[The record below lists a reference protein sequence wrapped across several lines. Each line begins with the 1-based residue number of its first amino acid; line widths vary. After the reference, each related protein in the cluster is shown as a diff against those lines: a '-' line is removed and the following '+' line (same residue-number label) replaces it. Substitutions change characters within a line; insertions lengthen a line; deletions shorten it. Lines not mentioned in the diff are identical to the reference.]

1 MNISNETDNILAH
14 FEKISAVPRGTKH
27 EAGIRQWLI
36 DWAAAHN
43 FKSRV
48 DAVGNLILYVPASAG
63 RESSET
69 LILQGHLDMVWQK
82 TPDSDHDFT
91 RDPIR
96 LLRDGDWI
104 KADRTTLGADNG
116 IAIALMLA
124 LGEDP
129 SLSHPALELLLT
141 VEEEEGLGG
150 ANYVDPSLLSGKT
163 LINLDSEEE
172 GVFTTGCAGGCST
185 YMTLPVSWS
194 PAASKETVFQ
204 LKISGLR
211 GGHSGEDI
219 NKQRGNANKISAR
232 VLDFIQR
239 AVPLRLSLLKG
250 GTARNAI
257 PRDAEAV
264 FVCAKEKVAACS
276 EKFSAILQAIQAEH
290 MQTEPGLSITLAEQ
304 EGSLSN
310 TISLAE
316 TQKGIRLLLSLP
328 NGVAS
333 MSAEIPGFVETS
345 NNIGIME
352 LKEDGLSI
360 VSNQRSSILSRLQEM
375 AYRVEALAL
384 LADAKVEQT
393 KPSLPWQPN
402 MNSTLRK
409 RCEQV
414 YESTFGRKP
423 KFELSHGGLECGII
437 SSRCGG
443 LDTISLG
450 PTIENPHS
458 PDEQLY
464 VPSLPNIWKFLTA
477 YLESH

>member
-1 MNISNETDNILAH
+1 
-14 FEKISAVPRGTKH
+14 
-27 EAGIRQWLI
+27 
-36 DWAAAHN
+36 
-43 FKSRV
+43 
-48 DAVGNLILYVPASAG
+48 
-63 RESSET
+63 
-69 LILQGHLDMVWQK
+69 
-82 TPDSDHDFT
+82 
-91 RDPIR
+91 
-96 LLRDGDWI
+96 
-104 KADRTTLGADNG
+104 
-116 IAIALMLA
+116 
-124 LGEDP
+124 
-129 SLSHPALELLLT
+129 
-141 VEEEEGLGG
+141 
-150 ANYVDPSLLSGKT
+150 
-163 LINLDSEEE
+163 
-172 GVFTTGCAGGCST
+172 
-185 YMTLPVSWS
+185 MTLPVSWS
-194 PAASKETVFQ
+194 PASSREVPFEIKVGG
-204 LKISGLR
+204 LK

-219 NKQRGNANKISAR
+219 NKQRGNANKIIGR

-239 AVPLRLSLLKG
+239 ASPIRLSTLKG
-250 GTARNAI
+250 GSARNAI

-264 FVCAKEKVAACS
+264 FVCAKESAAICN
-276 EKFSAILQAIQAEH
+276 ERFAAIRQTIQTEH
-290 MQTEPGLSITLAEQ
+290 MQTEPGLSITLMEQ
-304 EGSLSN
+304 KGHPHAIGLS
-310 TISLAE
+310 E
-316 TQKGIRLLLSLP
+316 TQRGIRLLLSLP

-352 LKEDGLSI
+352 LKEDGLLI
-360 VSNQRSSILSRLQEM
+360 VSNQRSSILSRLEEM

-384 LADAKVEQT
+384 LAEAKVEQT

-464 VPSLPNIWKFLTA
+464 LPSLPNVWKFLTE
-477 YLESH
+477 YLKSN